1 MERKCIDANVILRR
15 VLRDNEDM
23 AARADQVFQ
32 EGAWTIPAVIA
43 EVVYVLSRVYKI
55 NRQDISATLLTVL
68 DEIDVERP
76 LIMARAVQLFGST
89 RLDFVDCLLAA
100 YHEMEKVEVLTFDKE
115 LHTYLQ
121 RCDE

>member
-43 EVVYVLSRVYKI
+43 EVIYVLSRVYKI

-100 YHEMEKVEVLTFDKE
+100 YHEMEKVEIFTFDKE